1 MPAHSAVILEKSFNW
16 SEGPNGGSSSRH
28 CVAVEVPGLA
38 LPGTLLALCRRRP
51 LHKKK
56 NIVFYDYFDM
66 KTDTMQAELYLF
78 S

>member
-1 MPAHSAVILEKSFNW
+1 MEEVLPVTAWLLRSQAKLCPGPCWRFAVV
-16 SEGPNGGSSSRH
+16 GPS
-28 CVAVEVPGLA
+28 
-38 LPGTLLALCRRRP
+38 

-66 KTDTMQAELYLF
+66 KRDTMQAELYLF